1 MANASQ
7 FIGSKISLISKSE
20 IRYEGILY
28 ALDVREATISLAKVK
43 SFGTE
48 DRPTERPVPPK
59 EEIYEFIIFRG
70 SDIKGIDVVEP
81 PQAPPTQAPDGFP
94 NDPAIVEVSHY
105 SRSSNQ
111 NQGFGNASGSAPGS
125 NFGNTGF
132 PSAGQHK
139 PSESGLPMSSNPVL
153 DDSGELS
160 LPQFDSPTN
169 VQQETSRSNN
179 STPTA
184 FNSRKSP
191 SVDAGTQA
199 NQGRRDRGPGPSQYN
214 GPQQRYNNVSGGGR
228 GQSSSGGMQ
237 RGGRQQN
244 NYQPRGRGSYDRPP
258 QRGGNQYQQR
268 GYQHQQRGGYQN
280 QYHRGPPRAQGILQ
294 APATAKVT
302 FDAPFDFEKANEE
315 LLTAIKDL
323 KVTDEKKAENEAS
336 EDSQTVTEKSDEQ
349 ENKEPTT
356 YYKKDN
362 FFDSISCEAL
372 ERTKGQGNRVD
383 WRAERKLNAETFGL
397 PNRGGRG
404 GGYYNRNYN
413 RGGYYGGNRG
423 NFRDGNNFRGGRGG
437 GGYGYNN
444 RQGSGERR
452 NLAF

>member
-111 NQGFGNASGSAPGS
+111 NQGFGNASGSAPGV
-125 NFGNTGF
+125 FELLA
-132 PSAGQHK
+132 AG
-139 PSESGLPMSSNPVL
+139 
-153 DDSGELS
+153 
-160 LPQFDSPTN
+160 
-169 VQQETSRSNN
+169 RSNN